1 MAEAVDPLRVLVRLF
16 GYAKPHWPMMVLGVL
31 GMALFA
37 SVDTGIAFLVKTF
50 LDGTFVERDPRMVA
64 WMPLAIVG
72 LFVVRGTGDYLAS
85 FGPGYVGRAVIKAL
99 RGDVFR
105 RLLALPSQY
114 YDRHPPAEL
123 LARLT
128 YNVEL
133 VSEATTTA
141 ATALIKDTLTIAGLL
156 GYLFW
161 SNWRLTAAALT
172 VAPVIAFLVRTANRL
187 FRRYST
193 RIQNSVVDVTRVAKE
208 AIDGQRLIKVF
219 TAEAHEE
226 RLFEIANERNRHNHM
241 RLIAVRAISNPVV
254 QFIAAIG
261 LGLILYFALR
271 SVFDDNMSLGGFTS
285 FLAALMMLMSPLRR
299 LVGIAAPLQ
308 QGITAGHSVFEVLD
322 EAAEDAGGSR
332 PLVRTRGELV
342 FEHVDFEYAGGP
354 ASGPVLRDVS
364 FSTGSGRTI
373 AIVGRSGSGKSTLV
387 SLIPRF
393 YDPTAGRILLDGADL
408 REYRRVDLRRQ
419 IAMVSQDVLL
429 VDDTLRN
436 NIAFGA
442 PDASHDAIERAARA
456 AHVLEFANE
465 LPQGLDTPVGDR
477 GALLSGGQRQR
488 VAIARALL
496 RDAPVLILDEA
507 TAALDTESER
517 VIQEALSELRHG
529 RTTLV
534 IAHRLSTIEA
544 ADLILVMQD
553 GAIVEQ
559 GTHAG
564 LLARGGAYAGLHRL
578 QFND

>member
-1 MAEAVDPLRVLVRLF
+1 
-16 GYAKPHWPMMVLGVL
+16 
-31 GMALFA
+31 
-37 SVDTGIAFLVKTF
+37 
-50 LDGTFVERDPRMVA
+50 
-64 WMPLAIVG
+64 
-72 LFVVRGTGDYLAS
+72 
-85 FGPGYVGRAVIKAL
+85 
-99 RGDVFR
+99 VFR
-105 RLLALPSQY
+105 HLLVLPVRY

-161 SNWRLTAAALT
+161 SNWQLTAAALA

-187 FRRYST
+187 FRRYSA

-208 AIDGQRLIKVF
+208 AIDSQRLIKVF
-219 TAEAHEE
+219 TAEAHEQ
-226 RLFEIANERNRHNHM
+226 RLFEVANERNRHNHM
-241 RLIAVRAISNPVV
+241 RLIAVRAIANPVV

-261 LGLILYFALR
+261 LGLILFFALR
-271 SVFDDNMSLGGFTS
+271 SVFRDNMSVGGFTS
-285 FLAALMMLMSPLRR
+285 FLAALVMLMSPLRR

-322 EAAEDAGGSR
+322 EAAEDEGGPR
-332 PLVRTRGELV
+332 RLVRARGEIV
-342 FEHVDFEYAGGP
+342 FEHVDFAYADG
-354 ASGPVLRDVS
+354 SGPVLCDVS
-364 FSTGSGRTI
+364 FDTGTGRTI
-373 AIVGRSGSGKSTLV
+373 AVVGRSGSGKSTLV

-393 YDPTAGRILLDGADL
+393 HDPTAGRILLDGFDL
-408 REYRRVDLRRQ
+408 REYRRADLRRQ

-436 NIAFGA
+436 NIAFGV
-442 PDASHDAIERAARA
+442 PDATADAIERAARA

-477 GALLSGGQRQR
+477 GMLLSGGQRQR

-496 RDAPVLILDEA
+496 KDAPVLVLDEA

-517 VIQEALSELRHG
+517 VIQQALAGLRHG

-553 GAIVEQ
+553 GAIVER

-564 LLARGGAYAGLHRL
+564 LLARGGVYSGLHRL
-578 QFND
+578 QFNA

>member
-1 MAEAVDPLRVLVRLF
+1 VAEAVDPLRVFVRLF
-16 GYAKPHWPMMVLGVL
+16 SYAKPHWPMMALGVL

-37 SVDTGIAFLVKTF
+37 SVDTGIALLIKAF
-50 LDGTFVERDPRMVA
+50 LDGTFVERDPRMIV

-72 LFVVRGTGDYLAS
+72 LFVVRGTGDYLAN

-99 RGDVFR
+99 RTDVFR
-105 RLLALPSQY
+105 HLLTLPARY

-161 SNWRLTAAALT
+161 SNWRLTAAALA
-172 VAPVIAFLVRTANRL
+172 VAPAIAFLVRTANRL

-226 RLFEIANERNRHNHM
+226 RLFEVANERNRHNHM
-241 RLIAVRAISNPVV
+241 RLIAVRAISNPAV
-254 QFIAAIG
+254 QFIAAAG

-271 SVFDDNMSLGGFTS
+271 SVFHDNMSVGGFTS

-322 EAAEDAGGSR
+322 EAAEDAGGPR
-332 PLVRTRGELV
+332 RLARARGELV
-342 FEHVDFEYAGGP
+342 FEHVDFEYAGG
-354 ASGPVLRDVS
+354 AGPVLRDVS
-364 FSTGSGRTI
+364 FSTGPGRTI

-393 YDPTAGRILLDGADL
+393 YDPTAGRILLDGFDL
-408 REYRRVDLRRQ
+408 REYRRADLRRQ
-419 IAMVSQDVLL
+419 IAMVSQEVLL

-442 PDASHDAIERAARA
+442 PDAPPAAIERAARA
-456 AHVLEFANE
+456 AHVLEFAND
-465 LPQGLDTPVGDR
+465 LPLGLDTPVGDR
-477 GALLSGGQRQR
+477 GTLLSGGQRQR

-553 GAIVEQ
+553 GAIVEH

-564 LLARGGAYAGLHRL
+564 LLARGGAYAGLHHL
-578 QFND
+578 QFNA